1 MPLKPRTTAPAG
13 SRSRVLDDAP
23 IVSRDRPETELEDSD
38 KKLEEPLLENDTPV
52 VDKDDV
58 EKDEVETNN
67 DPATNGTAPS
77 ADKDKDQGDEAVKNS
92 TPSGRRTRRATG
104 VSTAPAPDGVD
115 PKARLSEIQRDLKQ
129 LRSEYTAELKSLE
142 AHYNEKL
149 KALRSEHD
157 LLTTQLTEATF
168 TL

>member
-1 MPLKPRTTAPAG
+1 MPLKSRTTAPAG

-23 IVSRDRPETELEDSD
+23 IVSRDRPEPELEDSD
-38 KKLEEPLLENDTPV
+38 KKLEEPLLENDKPV
-52 VDKDDV
+52 VEEDDPDTTV
-58 EKDEVETNN
+58 EPDTTVAPTGEQNN
-67 DPATNGTAPS
+67 GE
-77 ADKDKDQGDEAVKNS
+77 QNS
-92 TPSGRRTRRATG
+92 TPSARPTRRRAAG
-104 VSTAPAPDGVD
+104 VSTAPIADGVD

-129 LRSEYTAELKSLE
+129 LRSEYTTELKALE

-157 LLTTQLTEATF
+157 LLTAQLTEATF